1 VLARPRVTGEPSQLG
16 GRTLR
21 LAVRIR
27 LSSADL
33 LDELLEFLRA
43 EPGAVVEQLSDDEV
57 EVSLLGS
64 YQQDALRMQLYLR
77 LRAWEAAHRASGVR
91 VEIIG

>member
-1 VLARPRVTGEPSQLG
+1 MRA
-16 GRTLR
+16 
-21 LAVRIR
+21 R

-43 EPGAVVEQLSDDEV
+43 EPGAVVEPVSDDEV

-64 YQQDALRMQLYLR
+64 FQQDALRMQLELR
-77 LRAWEAAHRASGVR
+77 LRAWEAMQRARGVR

>member
-1 VLARPRVTGEPSQLG
+1 MRRAM
-16 GRTLR
+16 
-21 LAVRIR
+21 RIR
-27 LSSADL
+27 LSAADM

-43 EPGAVVEQLSDDEV
+43 EPSALVEQVSDDEV

-64 YQQDALRMQLYLR
+64 YHEDALRMELYLR

>member
-1 VLARPRVTGEPSQLG
+1 MRA
-16 GRTLR
+16 
-21 LAVRIR
+21 R

-43 EPGAVVEQLSDDEV
+43 EPGAVVEPVSDDEV

-64 YQQDALRMQLYLR
+64 FQQDALRMQLELR
-77 LRAWEAAHRASGVR
+77 LRTWEATQRARGVR

>member
-1 VLARPRVTGEPSQLG
+1 M
-16 GRTLR
+16 
-21 LAVRIR
+21 RIR
-27 LSSADL
+27 LSSPDL

-43 EPGAVVEQLSDDEV
+43 EPSAVVEQISDDEV

-64 YQQDALRMQLYLR
+64 YQQDALRMQLELR
-77 LRAWEAAHRASGVR
+77 LRAWEATHRAHGVR

>member
-1 VLARPRVTGEPSQLG
+1 M
-16 GRTLR
+16 GR
-21 LAVRIR
+21 AMRIR
-27 LSSADL
+27 LSSADM

-43 EPGAVVEQLSDDEV
+43 EPSAVVEPLSDDEV

-64 YQQDALRMQLYLR
+64 YQQDALRMELYLR

-91 VEIIG
+91 VEIID

>member
-1 VLARPRVTGEPSQLG
+1 MRV
-16 GRTLR
+16 
-21 LAVRIR
+21 R

-43 EPGAVVEQLSDDEV
+43 EPGAVVEQVSDDEV

-64 YQQDALRMQLYLR
+64 FQQDALRMQLELR
-77 LRAWEAAHRASGVR
+77 LRAWEATQRARGVR
-91 VEIIG
+91 FHRHSFRIVRMVARSPGR

>member
-1 VLARPRVTGEPSQLG
+1 
-16 GRTLR
+16 
-21 LAVRIR
+21 VRIR

>member
-1 VLARPRVTGEPSQLG
+1 M
-16 GRTLR
+16 
-21 LAVRIR
+21 RIR
-27 LSSADL
+27 LSSADM

-43 EPGAVVEQLSDDEV
+43 EPSAVVEQVSGDEA

-64 YQQDALRMQLYLR
+64 YQEDALRMELYLR
-77 LRAWEAAHRASGVR
+77 LRAWEAAHRATGVR

>member
-1 VLARPRVTGEPSQLG
+1 VRV
-16 GRTLR
+16 
-21 LAVRIR
+21 R

-43 EPGAVVEQLSDDEV
+43 EPGAVVEPVSDDEV

-64 YQQDALRMQLYLR
+64 FQQDALRMQLELR
-77 LRAWEAAHRASGVR
+77 LRAWEATQPARGVR